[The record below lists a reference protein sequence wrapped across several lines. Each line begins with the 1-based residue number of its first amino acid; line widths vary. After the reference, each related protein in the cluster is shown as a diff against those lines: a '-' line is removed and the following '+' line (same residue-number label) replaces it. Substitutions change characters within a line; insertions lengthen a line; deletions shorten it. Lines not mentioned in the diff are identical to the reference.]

1 VGANHTCGLGGDVAT
16 FAELLKTTWS
26 GGLMRSRRIGRDAV
40 DARLD
45 ALEWALRSMLEKLR
59 DGDKE

>member
-1 VGANHTCGLGGDVAT
+1 
-16 FAELLKTTWS
+16 
-26 GGLMRSRRIGRDAV
+26 MRSRRIGRDAV